1 MSEERVRGSGTT
13 TKKLRKTSRRRF
25 LTTST
30 LAIGSLAFPGGR
42 AQGQGAI
49 KIGAQGIAS
58 GSHTDYGRQILMG
71 ARLAAEEIG
80 AAGGMLGRPV
90 EIMFRDSELSKDVAV
105 KNVRFFKGQGADFLV
120 GTDSSGLA
128 LAIGPVLPELDLI
141 QIFTHAS
148 TEKLTEELVY
158 RQGIKHIFRG
168 SVPLYQD
175 AILPA
180 LIFKDFPAV
189 KRIANLGADYEYGRT
204 IWRMFH
210 TTLRKFRPDVEIV
223 GETWAPYFT
232 ADFIPHISALLAN
245 KPDLILATP
254 WAGEAV
260 MMLRQATTLG
270 VFDTIQVWWQA
281 MGGSV
286 DVMEGIA
293 RDVQQG
299 KFQDKLWATARY
311 IWNWPETSENR
322 AFVDRFRERWGRLPN
337 YSAENTYSAV
347 YALKAAA
354 EKAGTTQTA
363 AVIKTLEGLE
373 ISTPAGKR
381 FYRPEDH
388 QAVYNVPAGRVTFD
402 RNVAP
407 IAFLTDLRV
416 FSADD
421 YFRKPPFA

>member
-1 MSEERVRGSGTT
+1 MRSEH
-13 TKKLRKTSRRRF
+13 SRTWRPV
-25 LTTST
+25 S
-30 LAIGSLAFPGGR
+30 
-42 AQGQGAI
+42 
-49 KIGAQGIAS
+49 S
-58 GSHTDYGRQILMG
+58 GSACWSRVSG
-71 ARLAAEEIG
+71 
-80 AAGGMLGRPV
+80 
-90 EIMFRDSELSKDVAV
+90 
-105 KNVRFFKGQGADFLV
+105 FLV
-120 GTDSSGLA
+120 GSDSSGLA
-128 LAIGPVLPELDLI
+128 LAVGRVLPELDLI

-158 RQGIKHIFRG
+158 KEGIKHIFRG

-232 ADFIPHISALLAN
+232 ADFTPHISALLAN

-270 VFDTIQVWWQA
+270 VFDTVQVWWQA

-293 RDVQQG
+293 RDVHKG

-322 AFVDRFRERWGRLPN
+322 AFVERFRERWGRLPN

-354 EKAGTTQTA
+354 EKDWIDGSRVMMEILLSIKRAGAKMILTYSAQEA
-363 AVIKTLEGLE
+363 AKILN
-373 ISTPAGKR
+373 S
-381 FYRPEDH
+381 
-388 QAVYNVPAGRVTFD
+388 
-402 RNVAP
+402 
-407 IAFLTDLRV
+407 
-416 FSADD
+416 
-421 YFRKPPFA
+421 